1 MLIKNII
8 LLILLIY
15 FASEKSKASEL
26 LQYGIHK
33 KYLVTFNKINKVNN
47 SLSVVESSI
56 IANSIVKMADKYS
69 LNINL
74 FSAIIAQESRFKN
87 AVRCRK
93 GRCTDY
99 GISQINI
106 GTIKRYNFDTMRLLF
121 DTEYAIEA
129 GAIVLKDFKNRYYF
143 VDNKWWTYYNTS
155 NPIKRLEY
163 ASLVERFL

>member
-1 MLIKNII
+1 MPIKN
-8 LLILLIY
+8 LILLIVLICI
-15 FASEKSKASEL
+15 AMQKSKASEL
-26 LQYGIHK
+26 LNYGVHK
-33 KYLVTFNKINKVNN
+33 KYLATFNKVSKVNK
-47 SLSVVESSI
+47 SLSVIEASI
-56 IANSIVKMADKYS
+56 IANSIIKIADKHK

-74 FSAIIAQESRFKN
+74 FSTILAQESRFKN

-106 GTIKRYNFDTMRLLF
+106 GTIKRYNFDAMRLLF

-129 GAIVLKDFKNRYYF
+129 GAIVLKDFKTRYYF
-143 VDNKWWTYYNTS
+143 VDNNWWTRYNTS